1 MIHPTE
7 IRTSIS
13 PSSAVKLN
21 TTSAL
26 ANYAN
31 DAVHPTEIRTSIS
44 PPSAVEFNTTSAFAN
59 YATEAAEKCKTPFSR
74 GFNQTEK
81 NAIVNEH
88 NRLRNIV
95 ALGKESRGNP
105 GPQPS
110 AANMRKIVIPSSAGH
125 YTQVVWANT
134 HQVGCGYIRYP
145 GKSSH
150 STTVVCNYKPGGNIL
165 SAAIYKVGKPCSDCP
180 KGTKCDTKY
189 QGLCE
194 GVAAACNTP
203 FSRGFNQTEKDA
215 IVNEHNRLRNI
226 VALGKESR
234 GSPGPQP
241 SAANM
246 NKISWDDEL
255 AGIAQRWVDQ
265 CQIDHDSCR
274 RCERFNVGQNICMS
288 GSTIHHRFDPS
299 SQVRAFYDEVK
310 YFNRTDV
317 NCFNIPEPNSEVVGH
332 YTQVVWADTTLV
344 GCGLI
349 YYPDGVWNIYYMAC
363 NYGPAGNIIG
373 DSLYK
378 EGTPCSECAGGC
390 DITYTGLC
398 AHDK

>member
-1 MIHPTE
+1 MTQGP
-7 IRTSIS
+7 
-13 PSSAVKLN
+13 
-21 TTSAL
+21 
-26 ANYAN
+26 
-31 DAVHPTEIRTSIS
+31 
-44 PPSAVEFNTTSAFAN
+44 
-59 YATEAAEKCKTPFSR
+59 AEKCKTPFSR
-74 GFNQTEK
+74 GFSQTEK

-110 AANMRKIVIPSSAGH
+110 AANMRKISWNEELARVAQRWADQCH

-134 HQVGCGYIRYP
+134 HQVGCGYISYP

-150 STTVVCNYKPGGNIL
+150 STTLVCNYKPGGNIL
-165 SAAIYKVGKPCSDCP
+165 SAAIYK
-180 KGTKCDTKY
+180 
-189 QGLCE
+189 E

-203 FSRGFNQTEKDA
+203 FSRGFNQTEKDD

-234 GSPGPQP
+234 GNPGPQP
-241 SAANM
+241 
-246 NKISWDDEL
+246 K
-255 AGIAQRWVDQ
+255 
-265 CQIDHDSCR
+265 
-274 RCERFNVGQNICMS
+274 RFNVGQNICMS
-288 GSTIHHRFDPS
+288 GSTIHHSFDPS
-299 SQVRAFYDEVK
+299 SQVRAFYDEVT

-398 AHDK
+398 AHPK

>member
-1 MIHPTE
+1 M
-7 IRTSIS
+7 
-13 PSSAVKLN
+13 L
-21 TTSAL
+21 
-26 ANYAN
+26 
-31 DAVHPTEIRTSIS
+31 
-44 PPSAVEFNTTSAFAN
+44 
-59 YATEAAEKCKTPFSR
+59 
-74 GFNQTEK
+74 
-81 NAIVNEH
+81 
-88 NRLRNIV
+88 V
-95 ALGKESRGNP
+95 A
-105 GPQPS
+105 
-110 AANMRKIVIPSSAGH
+110 
-125 YTQVVWANT
+125 
-134 HQVGCGYIRYP
+134 GCLLGYIRDNVETE
-145 GKSSH
+145 KSPRYSVAG
-150 STTVVCNYKPGGNIL
+150 SSNNCN
-165 SAAIYKVGKPCSDCP
+165 
-180 KGTKCDTKY
+180 
-189 QGLCE
+189 E

-274 RCERFNVGQNICMS
+274 RCGWAAHNVSTMPRPSPSGTATDMPEKLPTFQEKLQNI
-288 GSTIHHRFDPS
+288 
-299 SQVRAFYDEVK
+299 
-310 YFNRTDV
+310 
-317 NCFNIPEPNSEVVGH
+317 IPEPNSEVVGH

>member
-1 MIHPTE
+1 MSQCLLGYIRDNVETE
-7 IRTSIS
+7 KS
-13 PSSAVKLN
+13 PRYSVAGSSNNCNEGV
-21 TTSAL
+21 
-26 ANYAN
+26 
-31 DAVHPTEIRTSIS
+31 
-44 PPSAVEFNTTSAFAN
+44 
-59 YATEAAEKCKTPFSR
+59 AAACNTPFYR

-81 NAIVNEH
+81 DDIVNEH

-110 AANMRKIVIPSSAGH
+110 AANMNKIVMYFRIS
-125 YTQVVWANT
+125 
-134 HQVGCGYIRYP
+134 
-145 GKSSH
+145 GK
-150 STTVVCNYKPGGNIL
+150 
-165 SAAIYKVGKPCSDCP
+165 
-180 KGTKCDTKY
+180 
-189 QGLCE
+189 
-194 GVAAACNTP
+194 
-203 FSRGFNQTEKDA
+203 
-215 IVNEHNRLRNI
+215 
-226 VALGKESR
+226 LG
-234 GSPGPQP
+234 
-241 SAANM
+241 
-246 NKISWDDEL
+246 SWDDEL

-288 GSTIHHRFDPS
+288 GSTIHHSFDPS
-299 SQVRAFYDEVK
+299 SQVKAFYDEVK

-398 AHDK
+398 AHDNRRLQMATLQDVKVSAVYTWGVGKPLKPTQASPSPPLLIHTIVPAYSSPMASLVLTDSWQP